1 MAFKTST
8 LFTGVNTTQRLE
20 TRTLE
25 RFRKH
30 GKMGES
36 FDKVANKVLDEAEAN
51 SSKEVGQDVRTD

>member
-1 MAFKTST
+1 M
-8 LFTGVNTTQRLE
+8 NTTQRLD

-36 FDKVANKVLDEAEAN
+36 FDKVANTVLDDAEAN
-51 SSKEVGQDVRTD
+51 NSEVGQDVRSD

>member
-1 MAFKTST
+1 M
-8 LFTGVNTTQRLE
+8 NTTQRLQ

-36 FDKVANKVLDEAEAN
+36 FDRVANKVLDEAEAN